1 VYRNTYADIALPT
14 PVRQVFTYLIPE
26 ELRPVLAA
34 GMRVWIPLRDQM
46 AIGMVV
52 ECHNSKPA
60 FDVREIVRSLDT
72 EPVMPPELI
81 DLTRWISQFYY
92 CSHGEAI
99 QAALPAGLNFVAEVW
114 LKLTTEHS
122 GIAQPGSVKDNE
134 RGRITGIKPGGK
146 PDGKQG
152 GKPDGSQGSKH
163 SSELTKL
170 EMEIV
175 GEVQAQGRYHLR
187 EALKRWGDGG
197 ERIIKSLVRRGILQ
211 QWQEPELRVKRK
223 MVTVY
228 DRTAD
233 FDDRLQAAQEA
244 LDGRK
249 KPVWLQALE
258 DIAGLDLPMQ
268 ASGIREAA
276 GCSDYAFN
284 RLRKEGW
291 FTEAEIPAPEEDPG
305 LEYDPAQIALLSN
318 SQQQAFEAI
327 RDHLDAGLYH
337 HYLMHGVTGSGKTEV
352 YIHALR
358 HVLESGR
365 TGLVLV
371 PEIALT
377 PQTLRRFYR
386 IFGNSIALL
395 HSRLNDRERYEAWKQ
410 LREGKKRIA
419 IGPRS
424 AVFAPLENLGLI
436 IIDEEHDS
444 SYKQEDP
451 APRYHARDVAIVRA
465 ARCGAV
471 VISGSATPS
480 LVSLHN
486 SAKGKNTLLKLRERH
501 SGHGMP
507 AVNIIDLKKY
517 RQSGMQGPL
526 AAPLYQAIAGA
537 LDRDEQVILL
547 YNRRGYAGFVQ
558 CEACGHIEEC
568 PSCSVS
574 LTFHKYR
581 NHVRC
586 HYCGFSRNLGGNCTA
601 CGSDAVKEM
610 GSGTQRVEE
619 ELDTLFP
626 GTSVLRMDQD
636 TTSGKDS
643 HARIL
648 NSFGSGEHQ
657 ILVGTQLV
665 AKGLD
670 FPNVTVVGVVNA
682 DTELAFPSY
691 RSSERMFQLLS
702 QVAGRPGRA
711 AKAGVVY
718 LQTWQPEHPSIIY
731 ARNHDFEGFATAEH
745 AQRKNLLWPPY
756 SRLVQFTFKSADAQ
770 LVGRVAQTFAQALIG
785 VAGGIPVLGPA
796 PAAIHRVKN
805 EFRWECLVKLPV
817 DLGAATIEHLLDQAF
832 AAYETGKPKG
842 ASKVRIT
849 VNVDAV

>member
-1 VYRNTYADIALPT
+1 MYADIALPT
-14 PVRQVFTYLIPE
+14 PVRQVFTYLVPNG
-26 ELRPVLAA
+26 LRDSLAP

-46 AIGMVV
+46 AIGMVT
-52 ECHNSKPA
+52 ECHNRKPA
-60 FDVREIVRSLDT
+60 FEVREIVRSLDSL
-72 EPVMPPELI
+72 PVMPPELI

-92 CSHGEAI
+92 CSHGEAV
-99 QAALPAGLNFVAEVW
+99 QASLPAGLNFVAEVY
-114 LKLTTEHS
+114 LKLAGHDGDAPPE
-122 GIAQPGSVKDNE
+122 GLKGDNNF
-134 RGRITGIKPGGK
+134 
-146 PDGKQG
+146 
-152 GKPDGSQGSKH
+152 SKE
-163 SSELTKL
+163 ELDIL
-170 EMEIV
+170 
-175 GEVQAQGRYHLR
+175 GEVQTRGRYHHK

-223 MVTVY
+223 MVTVF
-228 DRTAD
+228 DRPED
-233 FDDRLQAAQEA
+233 FDIRLQSAEEA

-249 KPVWLQALE
+249 KPVWFQALE
-258 DIAGLDLPMQ
+258 AIAALDLPMQ
-268 ASGIREAA
+268 AGDIREAA

-291 FTEAEIPAPEEDPG
+291 FTEAEVPAPEEVPD
-305 LEYDPAQIALLSN
+305 LEYDPAQIALLNN
-318 SQQQAFEAI
+318 SQQEAFEAI
-327 RDHLDAGLYH
+327 RGYLDAGEYH
-337 HYLMHGVTGSGKTEV
+337 HFLMHGVTGSGKTEV

-358 HVLESGR
+358 HVLEAGR

-410 LREGKKRIA
+410 LRDGKKRIA

-451 APRYHARDVAIVRA
+451 APRYHARDVAIMRA
-465 ARCGAV
+465 FRSDAV
-471 VISGSATPS
+471 IVTGSATPS
-480 LVSLHN
+480 LVSLYN
-486 SAKGKNTLLKLRERH
+486 SSKGKNTLIKLRERH

-517 RQSGMQGPL
+517 RSSGMHGPL
-526 AAPLYQAIAGA
+526 AAPLYQAMADA

-558 CEACGHIEEC
+558 CETCGHIEEC
-568 PSCSVS
+568 PSCSVA

-586 HYCGFSRNLGGNCTA
+586 HYCGYSRNLGQNCSSCDA
-601 CGSDAVKEM
+601 GSVKQV

-619 ELDTLFP
+619 ELDGLFP
-626 GTSVLRMDQD
+626 GSSILRMDQD
-636 TTSGKDS
+636 TTGGKDS

-648 NSFGSGEHQ
+648 NSFGRGEHQ

-702 QVAGRPGRA
+702 QVSGRPGRA

-718 LQTWQPEHPSIIY
+718 LQTWQPEHPSIVY
-731 ARNHDFEGFATAEH
+731 ARNHDFEGFAAAELS
-745 AQRKNLLWPPY
+745 QRKNLLWPPY

-770 LVGRVAQTFAQALIG
+770 LVGRVAQVFVQALIR

-796 PAAIHRVKN
+796 PAAIHRIKN
-805 EFRWECLVKLPV
+805 EFRWEGLMKMPV
-817 DLGAATIEHLLDQAF
+817 ALGAASIEQLLDQAF